1 MGFRFE
7 MTVKDH
13 YDRYLGNFYSW
24 TVGDFTE
31 KQCLQEKFFLE
42 NGITPGISGAAFDL
56 GCGHG
61 INSIA
66 LANLGFAVQ
75 AVDFNMQLLDELK
88 VRIEHRKIEAID
100 AHLIEYLYAVRSK
113 AELIVC
119 MGDTLTHLSGPEQ
132 VEELIALSAQKLERG
147 GKFVVSFREFVDEL
161 TNEKRFIPVNS
172 DENRIHTCYL
182 EYLPGY
188 VKVFDILFEREGTRW
203 KQTVS
208 WYPKLRIAVSR
219 VISLFEKHG
228 LSLVKKEVIGG
239 MTCLIAYR

>member
-1 MGFRFE
+1 

-31 KQCLQEKFFLE
+31 KQQIQEKFFLDNE
-42 NGITPGISGAAFDL
+42 ITPHLSGMAFDL
-56 GCGHG
+56 GSGHG

-66 LANLGFAVQ
+66 LANLGFSVRAI
-75 AVDFNMQLLDELK
+75 DFNHQLLEELK
-88 VRIEHRKIEAID
+88 ERIEHRKIEPID
-100 AHLIEYLYAVRSK
+100 AHLLEYLYAVRLK
-113 AELIVC
+113 PELIAC
-119 MGDTLTHLSGPEQ
+119 MGDTLTHLSGPDQ
-132 VEELIALSAQKLERG
+132 VEELIALSSQKLERG
-147 GKFVVSFREFVDEL
+147 GKLVISYRELINEL

-172 DENRIHTCYL
+172 DETRIHTCYL

-188 VKVFDILFEREGTRW
+188 VKVFDILQEKEAGKW

-219 VISLFEKHG
+219 VISLFEKNG
-228 LSLVKKEVIGG
+228 LSLIKKEVILG
-239 MTCLIAYR
+239 MTCLIAVK

>member
-1 MGFRFE
+1 

-31 KQCLQEKFFLE
+31 KQQLQEKFFFE
-42 NGITPGISGAAFDL
+42 SGITPQLCGVAFDL

-66 LANLGFAVQ
+66 LANLGFSVRAI
-75 AVDFNMQLLDELK
+75 DFNHQLLEELIQ
-88 VRIEHRKIEAID
+88 RIEHSKIEAID
-100 AHLIEYLYAVRSK
+100 AHLLEYLYAVRIK
-113 AELIVC
+113 PELIVC
-119 MGDTLTHLSGPEQ
+119 MGDTLTHLSGPDQ
-132 VEELIALSAQKLERG
+132 VEELIALSAQRLERG
-147 GKFVVSFREFVDEL
+147 GKFVISYRELTDEL

-188 VKVFDILFEREGTRW
+188 VKVFDILLEREGNTW

-208 WYPKLRIAVSR
+208 WYPKLRIAVTR
-219 VISLFEKHG
+219 VISLFEKYG
-228 LSLVKKEVIGG
+228 LSLSKKEIIFG
-239 MTCLIAYR
+239 MTYLVASK

>member
-1 MGFRFE
+1 MFE

-31 KQCLQEKFFLE
+31 KHVAQERFFLE
-42 NGITPGISGAAFDL
+42 NDVTPKLSGVAFDL
-56 GCGHG
+56 GSGHG
-61 INSIA
+61 INAIA
-66 LANLGFAVQ
+66 LANLGFSVHAI
-75 AVDFNMQLLDELK
+75 DFNHQLLEELK
-88 VRIEHRKIEAID
+88 ERVAHRKIQVVD
-100 AHLIEYLYAVRSK
+100 AHLVEYLYAARLK

-147 GKFVVSFREFVDEL
+147 GKLVISYRELTNEL

-188 VKVFDILFEREGTRW
+188 VKVFDILLEREGDKW

-219 VISLFEKHG
+219 VISLFEKNG
-228 LSLVKKEVIGG
+228 LSLIKKELIQG
-239 MTCLIAYR
+239 MTYLIAVK

>member
-1 MGFRFE
+1 

-24 TVGDFTE
+24 AAGDFTE
-31 KQCLQEKFFLE
+31 KQLLHEKFFLE
-42 NGITPGISGAAFDL
+42 NEITPKISGLAFDL
-56 GCGHG
+56 GSGQG
-61 INSIA
+61 INAVA
-66 LANLGFAVQ
+66 LANLGFSVRAI
-75 AVDFNMQLLDELK
+75 DFNPQLLEELRS
-88 VRIEHRKIEAID
+88 RIGQRNIEAID
-100 AHLIEYLYAVRSK
+100 THLLEYLYAVPLK
-113 AELIVC
+113 PELVVC
-119 MGDTLTHLSGPEQ
+119 MGDTLTHLSGPDQ

-147 GKFVVSFREFVDEL
+147 GKLVISYRELTNEL

-188 VKVFDILFEREGTRW
+188 VKVFDIFLEREGDQW

-219 VISLFEKHG
+219 VISLFEKYG
-228 LSLVKKEVIGG
+228 LSLLKKEAMQG
-239 MTCLIAYR
+239 MTYLVAVK

>member
-1 MGFRFE
+1 MIFGFE

-31 KQCLQEKFFLE
+31 KLVLQEKFFLE
-42 NGITPGISGAAFDL
+42 NGVTPGISALAFDL

-61 INSIA
+61 INSVA
-66 LANLGFAVQ
+66 LANLGFTVRAI
-75 AVDFNMQLLDELK
+75 DFNQQLLDELK
-88 VRIEHRKIEAID
+88 SRIEHRKIEAID
-100 AHLIEYLYAVRSK
+100 AHLLEYLYAVRTK

-119 MGDTLTHLSGPEQ
+119 MGDTLTHLSGPDQ

-147 GKFVVSFREFVDEL
+147 GKMVVSYRELVNEL
-161 TNEKRFIPVNS
+161 TNEKRFVPVNS

-182 EYLPGY
+182 EFLPGY
-188 VKVFDILFEREGTRW
+188 VKVFDILMEREGAKW

-228 LSLVKKEVIGG
+228 LSLIKKEVIAG
-239 MTCLIAYR
+239 MTYLVAYK

>member
-1 MGFRFE
+1 

-31 KQCLQEKFFLE
+31 KQLLQERFFVE
-42 NGITPGISGAAFDL
+42 NEVTPKSSGVAFDL
-56 GCGHG
+56 GSGHG

-66 LANLGFAVQ
+66 LSNLGFSVRAI
-75 AVDFNMQLLDELK
+75 DFNHQLLEELK
-88 VRIEHRKIEAID
+88 ERVEHRKIEVID
-100 AHLIEYLYAVRSK
+100 AHLLEYLYAVRLK
-113 AELIVC
+113 PELIAC
-119 MGDTLTHLSGPEQ
+119 MGDTLTHLSGPDQ

-147 GKFVVSFREFVDEL
+147 GKLVISYRELTNEL

-188 VKVFDILFEREGTRW
+188 VKVFDILLEREGTQW

-208 WYPKLRIAVSR
+208 WYPKLRISVSR
-219 VISLFEKHG
+219 VISLFEKNG
-228 LSLVKKEVIGG
+228 LSLIKKEVILG
-239 MTCLIAYR
+239 MTYLIAAK

>member
-1 MGFRFE
+1 

-31 KQCLQEKFFLE
+31 QQLLQEKFFLE
-42 NGITPGISGAAFDL
+42 HEVTPRISGVAFDL

-66 LANLGFAVQ
+66 LANLGFSVKAI
-75 AVDFNMQLLDELK
+75 DFNQQLLEELRERK
-88 VRIEHRKIEAID
+88 EHRSIEAID
-100 AHLIEYLYAVRSK
+100 AHLLEYLYAVRAK

-119 MGDTLTHLSGPEQ
+119 MGDTLTHLSGPDQ

-147 GKFVVSFREFVDEL
+147 GKLVISYRELIQEL
-161 TNEKRFIPVNS
+161 TNEKRFILVNS
-172 DENRIHTCYL
+172 DQNRIHTCYL

-188 VKVFDILFEREGTRW
+188 VKVFDILMEREDGRW

-208 WYPKLRIAVSR
+208 WYPKLRIPVSR

-228 LSLVKKEVIGG
+228 LSLIKKEAVSG
-239 MTCLIAYR
+239 MTYLVAIK

>member
-1 MGFRFE
+1 MVLGFE

-31 KQCLQEKFFLE
+31 IQLMQEKFFLE
-42 NGITPGISGAAFDL
+42 NEITPGISGLAFDL

-66 LANLGFAVQ
+66 LANLGFSVRAI
-75 AVDFNMQLLDELK
+75 DFNLQLLDELK
-88 VRIEHRKIEAID
+88 ARTEHRKIDAID
-100 AHLIEYLYAVRSK
+100 AHLLEYLYAVRAK

-119 MGDTLTHLSGPEQ
+119 MGDTLTHLSGPDQ

-147 GKFVVSFREFVDEL
+147 GKLVISYRELVNEL

-188 VKVFDILFEREGTRW
+188 VKVFDILLEREGVKW

-228 LSLVKKEVIGG
+228 LSLVKKEVISG
-239 MTCLIAYR
+239 MTYLVAYK